1 VFSELFEIMDIIDT
15 TSVDRVEELQDVVTT
30 ELHHRLSRC
39 IESMLAEDIE
49 EEEEGVMEQEMI
61 VEYGRYLTNSL
72 FVMTKEP

>member
-1 VFSELFEIMDIIDT
+1 MDIIDT

-49 EEEEGVMEQEMI
+49 EEGVMEQEMI